1 MKIRPSKSPNAVGN
15 PRKLSHSL
23 LWVAAFACM
32 TTVVQAEPSNGTIV
46 AGGGAGASIG
56 SVANAGGGFDVTV
69 QQNSGQMV
77 VTWDDFNINAND
89 VVNFI
94 QPSSSAIAVNKVVGG
109 LVTPTMIDGTL
120 SSNGHVWIL
129 DPAGIA
135 FGAGAVVDVGGL
147 LATTSTIDTA
157 TFMATDPTTGTFV
170 FTNDGAGS
178 ITNAADLKAQ
188 GLIALVAPVVTNSA
202 SVTSENGDVLLGG
215 AKAFR
220 LKFAEVDRTPAGGG
234 AAYKE
239 LLVTDFI
246 IDTGVDNA
254 MAPAETVPVTQTATG
269 SARGSNIIISAA
281 SAGGGA
287 FLNVDGI
294 VEATNVGTGS
304 GSVALLGGA
313 NLVGGVVAATGTE
326 TIRTADLGVSA
337 TGGLTIQG
345 GAVSIASSA
354 QDVSVASAT
363 ITAVTGDATVNDAIV
378 ATTGAIDITAS
389 SGNIDAA
396 ALTAGTTI
404 TMTGQDI
411 DLAGKVDATTTAM
424 LTATTGNVSST
435 GALEIEGSAGKG
447 PGPILVATGAPI
459 QTTGPRG
466 R

>member
-1 MKIRPSKSPNAVGN
+1 MKIRPSKASRPIGERRILSGGLLCIAVLVGVIAGA
-15 PRKLSHSL
+15 H
-23 LWVAAFACM
+23 
-32 TTVVQAEPSNGTIV
+32 AEPSNGTIV
-46 AGGGAGASIG
+46 AGGGVGASIG

-77 VTWDDFNINAND
+77 VTWDDFNIDAND

-120 SSNGHVWIL
+120 TGNGHVWIL
-129 DPAGIA
+129 DPAGVA

-157 TFMATDPTTGTFV
+157 TFMATDPTTGTFT
-170 FTNDGAGS
+170 FTADGTGS
-178 ITNAADLKAQ
+178 VTNAAALQAQ
-188 GLIALVAPVVTNSA
+188 GLIALVAPMVSNSA
-202 SVTSENGDVLLGG
+202 SLTSDNADVLLGG

-234 AAYKE
+234 AVYKE

-254 MAPAETVPVTQTATG
+254 MAPAETVPVTQTAAG

-294 VEATNVGTGS
+294 VEATNVGAGS

-326 TIRTADLGVSA
+326 TIRTTDLGISA
-337 TGGLTIQG
+337 TGALTIQG
-345 GAVSIASSA
+345 SSVSIASSA
-354 QDVSVASAT
+354 QDVSVGSAT

-378 ATTGAIDITAS
+378 ATTGAIGITAS

-396 ALTAGTTI
+396 ALTAG
-404 TMTGQDI
+404 
-411 DLAGKVDATTTAM
+411 
-424 LTATTGNVSST
+424 
-435 GALEIEGSAGKG
+435 
-447 PGPILVATGAPI
+447 
-459 QTTGPRG
+459 
-466 R
+466 